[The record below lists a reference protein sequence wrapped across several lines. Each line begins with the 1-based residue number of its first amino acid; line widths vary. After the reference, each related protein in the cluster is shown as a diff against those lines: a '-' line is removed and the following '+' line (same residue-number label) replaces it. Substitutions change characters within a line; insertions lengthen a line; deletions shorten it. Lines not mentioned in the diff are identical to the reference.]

1 LREGRDAPLIR
12 DVQLMVRHLLALR
25 VEASGSSNAF
35 ALRPA
40 REDHAVSVRLE
51 LPGGF
56 EAQAAVRAGD
66 QGGGPIRFFVDH
78 ATPPNESVRLVI
90 LLRWPPSDVLSG
102 DNGPKAL
109 MRRRFD
115 LNLPRARIRGCFR
128 WPPRRCAFVYRFRRP
143 CSRRSSCFSSA
154 WPPPG
159 PRALTDESK
168 DPSRR
173 TVRRSRSLAP
183 PSTQHSPILTT
194 SSTPP

>member
-1 LREGRDAPLIR
+1 
-12 DVQLMVRHLLALR
+12 MVRHLLALR
-25 VEASGSSNAF
+25 VEASGGDNAF

-115 LNLPRARIRGCFR
+115 LNLPRARIRGRFR
-128 WPPRRCAFVYRFRRP
+128 CPPRRSASEYPYRR
-143 CSRRSSCFSSA
+143 
-154 WPPPG
+154 PG
-159 PRALTDESK
+159 PRAQDWLAHACPRRGPQAGPVVHK
-168 DPSRR
+168 DTSRR
-173 TVRRSRSLAP
+173 AVPRRRAP
-183 PSTQHSPILTT
+183 A
-194 SSTPP
+194 